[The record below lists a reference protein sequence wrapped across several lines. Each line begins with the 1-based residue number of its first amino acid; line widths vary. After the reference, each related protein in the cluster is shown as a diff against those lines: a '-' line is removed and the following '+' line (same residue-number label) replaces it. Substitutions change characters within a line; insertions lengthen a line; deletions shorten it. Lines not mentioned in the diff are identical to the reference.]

1 MVQVTI
7 SKLRILVI
15 EVQLALWGDMHHHL
29 AGNQAGLIF
38 LTQDLECETTKRN
51 GVISF
56 DLPLG
61 GGGEEAVQIPV
72 RRQRSPGSL
81 RIARWFG
88 EALVVSR
95 DKSFEEEVGLLQRIN
110 AGESHLFAESILKG
124 LPEPLDATFGLGRER
139 RNGANTELF
148 DDALDLTLRFA
159 AGQFVINGGLF
170 RRAQNGVPVVIENV
184 RQTMGESYRTQHQ
197 QIANLIFA

>member
-1 MVQVTI
+1 MVQLTI

-61 GGGEEAVQIPV
+61 GGGEEAVQIQF
-72 RRQRSPGSL
+72 RLQRSPGTL

-95 DKSFEEEVGLLQRIN
+95 DKSSRKRLACSSESMPASRI
-110 AGESHLFAESILKG
+110 S
-124 LPEPLDATFGLGRER
+124 
-139 RNGANTELF
+139 
-148 DDALDLTLRFA
+148 LRS
-159 AGQFVINGGLF
+159 
-170 RRAQNGVPVVIENV
+170 R
-184 RQTMGESYRTQHQ
+184 
-197 QIANLIFA
+197 